1 MAAVGII
8 TRIGRAPGV
17 RRLVRKRDGD
27 GVVTESPDPE
37 DRDPRWC
44 AACGREVLLGLA
56 RCLHCGGP
64 PPGAPRLGLRR
75 RTAADRR
82 AAPAAR
88 RPAARTRSGTV
99 VLAAVTAGAA
109 GPPLLRVRAAA
120 H

>member
-56 RCLHCGGP
+56 RCLHCGGAPLTTAELARQRGDLP
-64 PPGAPRLGLRR
+64 PRPGR
-75 RTAADRR
+75 
-82 AAPAAR
+82 
-88 RPAARTRSGTV
+88 
-99 VLAAVTAGAA
+99 
-109 GPPLLRVRAAA
+109 GPSSWQL
-120 H
+120 